1 MDPTDW
7 LSCTAENCLI
17 ISAAVTARPGVILL
31 DLLSYLAFGHNVS
44 PVAALPIC
52 EPGFSA
58 VLFNKAEKPGSHIG
72 KPGFSAV
79 LFNKAAVFNGSCEHG
94 FCVSTR
100 FLMVSFSEFQAHC
113 RSNRTLLYM
122 TRNFCIPF
130 LSNILVQELRN
141 ALYTKNI
148 VLR

>member
-1 MDPTDW
+1 MDPADW

-52 EPGFSA
+52 E
-58 VLFNKAEKPGSHIG
+58 
-72 KPGFSAV
+72 PGFSAV

>member
-1 MDPTDW
+1 MDP
-7 LSCTAENCLI
+7 
-17 ISAAVTARPGVILL
+17 AVTARPGVILL

-58 VLFNKAEKPGSHIG
+58 VLFNKA
-72 KPGFSAV
+72 
-79 LFNKAAVFNGSCEHG
+79 AVFNGSCEHG

-100 FLMVSFSEFQAHC
+100 FLMVLFSEFQAHC
-113 RSNRTLLYM
+113 RSNRTFLYM